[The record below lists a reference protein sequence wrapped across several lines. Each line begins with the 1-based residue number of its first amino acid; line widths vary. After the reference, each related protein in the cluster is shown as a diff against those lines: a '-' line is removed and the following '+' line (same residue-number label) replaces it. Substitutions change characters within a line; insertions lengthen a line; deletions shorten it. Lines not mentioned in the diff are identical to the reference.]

1 MALIRTCSTLPDTAQ
16 GCMPYFVA
24 ATVLYLSWRLWRF
37 TIEPALNPT
46 APKPFP
52 YLLPFLGHVVPM
64 SNNSSKVFTRGRE
77 YFGDTREFFS
87 LTVMGEDMYIV
98 TSPTDVLSVYR
109 ETKKLDFDGFVK
121 EVMKDFGCTEDTVTK
136 MFDVNG
142 KPKHWM
148 DTCHDNFKLQMHPGD
163 RFEVLQADFL
173 KKINDMLRW
182 DRISGQSVKT
192 FTEDSKTVSLWKWC
206 GEVLVHAAT
215 KTFFGEAIYRVAPDV
230 VSDFFT
236 FDDEAWKMHYKYPK
250 FAARDMYSAKERGEK
265 AFTDYLS
272 LPKEEREDAAWIV
285 KQIEQGMG
293 DVGISEPTQC
303 GAMLFSLHRL
313 INTNAYR
320 QCFWCLAYLL
330 HEPELLEAV
339 KAEIRPGYKS
349 DTLDMSYLLQNCPL
363 LASFYEEML
372 RVNNDPIGIR
382 LVTQEATIGGKTLK
396 PGRKLL
402 MPYKQLHFD
411 SGVFGDNVNQFDP
424 RRFLNDKNLLRST
437 SWRPFGGASTHCP
450 GRFLARR
457 EVYMF
462 VAIVLFRFDIRMV
475 PAPGEETP
483 RFPRVDEAIPAG
495 GLLPPVS
502 GDDVFVEVRCA
513 RV

>member
-1 MALIRTCSTLPDTAQ
+1 MALIRTYSTLPDTAQ
-16 GCMPYFVA
+16 GCVPYFVA
-24 ATVLYLSWRLWRF
+24 ATVLYPSWRLWRF

-77 YFGDTREFFS
+77 YFGDTREVFS

-121 EVMKDFGCTEDTVTK
+121 EIMKDFGCTEDTVTK
-136 MFDVNG
+136 MFD
-142 KPKHWM
+142 
-148 DTCHDNFKLQMHPGD
+148 
-163 RFEVLQADFL
+163 ADFL
-173 KKINDMLRW
+173 EKINDMLRW

-192 FTEDSKTVSLWKWC
+192 FTENSKTVSLWKWC

-215 KTFFGEAIYRVAPDV
+215 KTFFGEAIYRVAPYV

-236 FDDEAWKMHYKYPK
+236 FDD
-250 FAARDMYSAKERGEK
+250 
-265 AFTDYLS
+265 
-272 LPKEEREDAAWIV
+272 
-285 KQIEQGMG
+285 
-293 DVGISEPTQC
+293 
-303 GAMLFSLHRL
+303 
-313 INTNAYR
+313 
-320 QCFWCLAYLL
+320 
-330 HEPELLEAV
+330 
-339 KAEIRPGYKS
+339 
-349 DTLDMSYLLQNCPL
+349 
-363 LASFYEEML
+363 
-372 RVNNDPIGIR
+372 
-382 LVTQEATIGGKTLK
+382 
-396 PGRKLL
+396 
-402 MPYKQLHFD
+402 
-411 SGVFGDNVNQFDP
+411 NVDQFDP
-424 RRFLNDKNLLRST
+424 RRFLNDKSLLRST
-437 SWRPFGGASTHCP
+437 SWRSFGGASTHCP

-462 VAIVLFRFDIRMV
+462 VAIVLFRFDIKVV
-475 PAPGEETP
+475 PAPREETP

-495 GLLPPVS
+495 GLLPPVA